1 MTEYITIEIILDKF
15 LGSFVLLSAKRVKPL
30 FFEDGFWK
38 QVYVDRIE
46 ACRSGEL
53 LEFYI

>member
-1 MTEYITIEIILDKF
+1 MTEYITIEIILD
-15 LGSFVLLSAKRVKPL
+15 KRVKPL